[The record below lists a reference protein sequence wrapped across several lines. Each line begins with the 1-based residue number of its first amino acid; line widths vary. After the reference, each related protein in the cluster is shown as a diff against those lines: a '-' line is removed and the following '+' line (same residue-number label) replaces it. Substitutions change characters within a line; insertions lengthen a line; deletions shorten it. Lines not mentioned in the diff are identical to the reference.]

1 MKTAVVQIITAAI
14 GTLGFS
20 IYFRVSEKNVF
31 ASTLGG
37 ALGWGVYLLVDKIG
51 GILFLSNFIAA
62 LFVYLYSEF
71 FARRLKAPA
80 NIFLI
85 PGIIPLLP
93 GNALVQG
100 DGAMFAQYGKN
111 TAIITVGIAA
121 GIAVGAVCMMYFA
134 KTKEPKIK

>member
-80 NIFLI
+80 
-85 PGIIPLLP
+85 IIPLLP
-93 GNALVQG
+93 GNALYYMMSGLVQG

-111 TAIITVGIAA
+111 TALITVGIAA